1 MSAQGLIEVVLD
13 RWVTSTELRYIRENY
28 RAFYVNPL
36 AHTEMAGMI
45 RRDLDEV
52 ML

>member
-13 RWVTSTELRYIRENY
+13 RWVTSGDLRYIRENY

-36 AHTEMAGMI
+36 AHREMADMI
-45 RRDLDEV
+45 CRELDEV